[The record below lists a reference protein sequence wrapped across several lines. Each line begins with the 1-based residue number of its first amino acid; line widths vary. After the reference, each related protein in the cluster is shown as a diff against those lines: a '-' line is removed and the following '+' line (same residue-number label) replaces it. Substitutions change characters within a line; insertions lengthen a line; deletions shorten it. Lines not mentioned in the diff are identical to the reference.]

1 MKVLDAARLAP
12 SAENL
17 QPWKF
22 IVVRDEDTKRE
33 LVRACYEQRWIA
45 EAPVV
50 ITACA
55 LMDEADATIGGYMNS
70 FSVDVAS
77 ALTQAALEATSVG
90 LGTCWVTAFSEERVK
105 SVLNIPPDVR
115 VVALTPLGYPNE
127 MPESTGRKNISQI
140 VSYER
145 FE

>member
-33 LVRACYEQRWIA
+33 LVRACYDQRWIA

-127 MPESTGRKNISQI
+127 MPEPTGRKNISQI